1 MALFSR
7 KDRKAD
13 IDKYIT
19 EAIEKAAQSLMG
31 TPMYNQ
37 AGYANVIPAQPVGG
51 QGLAQQS
58 GWEAVALPRPGDA
71 FGSMLGPAAPLLPS
85 PIDPVNPDTGRA
97 EPRKFQ
103 FQVAYNLNL
112 TQQDVP
118 WSVLRALADQC
129 DIIARAITIRVSEV
143 VKMNWSFT
151 LSDLAIT
158 EIMAEQN
165 VSHAQA
171 AKIGRDKYKNQI
183 SDLTEFWENPYPQAD
198 RGWSEWI
205 TEFSWQHLVY
215 DGVPVFPQY
224 NLGGKIIGFN
234 IIDAPTIKILLDN
247 RGDIPRPPAPAFQQ
261 ILWGFPRG
269 EFTASPDSNVDGEY
283 YANAEGTSFKTD
295 TMAYFIRNRRTWSPY
310 GFSAVEQ
317 AIPAATLYLERQR
330 WFIDDFQAG
339 TMPMTFMK
347 TDSQEIDHLRLAA
360 FERVFNDK
368 MVGSSEERHKIKVL
382 PKGFDPVIAPEMTE
396 RYKPEMDEYIIKKIA
411 SIFGI
416 APGQLGV
423 VARAGLGGGKGAHD
437 GEEQSAETVS
447 ARPMENFI
455 VEVVNNLCRR
465 FLGMDKNVTFNLE
478 DRSTAENEAE
488 KAKAYQVALS
498 SGTMTLNDARGDMG
512 LPLYDMKEADEP
524 FLLTANGP
532 VFLKGTLDTQQQQA
546 QAQAQG
552 ATNDQAKPGK
562 DTQAPQG
569 EESSQGTP
577 PTNNGKGKN
586 QKTGVDEQKSAE
598 AKAYKV
604 FSRTPRGREF
614 EFVFHTPEEIAILKA
629 QVAEPKAQI
638 KDTPKERSATKGY
651 NPDQERDSSGRF
663 GSGGGSSSQ
672 SENAPFQHLM
682 DGKQIDPVKVK
693 TMNDLQSVAQMEK
706 LPSDNE
712 KYQYFYHSLGD
723 SSTMSPILAEGLKGG
738 SSQFQSEKVYL
749 SKDEIRSKGAGYVIV
764 RVPTGQAKEGTDYV
778 MPGVTYRE
786 FTVGSV
792 PPEDIVRGI
801 REVNLNGSSGRFTE
815 PQLANALTSYQQGS
829 PNAVAENSGGKLPSA
844 YAGWENVSDNPY
856 KSKAAN
862 PDLAKRRTQDV
873 PGWHE
878 RDAVIKKFRVF
889 IQAGLNNLVTGVKP
903 TIEQAIKATAT
914 DPATV
919 KSVSYLAVAQ
929 NIKMDTTKLDAALK
943 ALHEAAIAAGID
955 VAAKQVN
962 IAPIQG
968 GRAITDLLNQRSITL
983 KQLTQTTLDRINTA
997 VANGVANG
1005 HDYKTISQSIY
1016 AAINGQ
1022 SPETIPTAPMAP
1034 GSYGTDVAVQTRADI
1049 IAMTETNRAY
1059 NAGTIDTYVEAG
1071 ASGWNWITDGN
1082 PCELCLAKE
1091 AENPHALD
1099 DDVPPEHPYCQ
1110 CGMEAVW
1117 DNAQSGD
1124 AVSQDVTQSAE

>member
-13 IDKYIT
+13 IDRYIT
-19 EAIEKAAQSLMG
+19 EAVEKAAQSLMG

-37 AGYANVIPAQPVGG
+37 AGYANVVPAQPIGG

-58 GWEAVALPRPGDA
+58 GWEATALPRPGDA

-85 PIDPVNPDTGRA
+85 PIDPVDPATGRA

-129 DIIARAITIRVSEV
+129 DIIARAITIRVSEI

-183 SDLTEFWENPYPQAD
+183 SQLTEFWENPYPQAD

-205 TEFSWQHLVY
+205 TEFGWQHLVY
-215 DGVPVFPQY
+215 DGVPVYPQY
-224 NLGGKIIGFN
+224 NLGGKVIGFN

-269 EFTASPDSNVDGEY
+269 EFTASPDSDVDGEY
-283 YANAEGTSFKTD
+283 YADAEGTSFKTD
-295 TMAYFIRNRRTWSPY
+295 TLAYFIRNRRTWSPY

-416 APGQLGV
+416 APSQLGV

-455 VEVVNNLCRR
+455 VEVINSLCRR
-465 FLGMDKNVTFNLE
+465 FLSMDKNITFNLE

-488 KAKAYQVALS
+488 KAKAYQTALS

-524 FLLTANGP
+524 FILTAAGP
-532 VFLKGTLDTQQQQA
+532 VFLKGTLDSQQQQA
-546 QAQAQG
+546 QAQG
-552 ATNDQAKPGK
+552 ATSDQAQPGK
-562 DTQAPQG
+562 DGQAPQDTQSS
-569 EESSQGTP
+569 ESAPQP
-577 PTNNGKGKN
+577 DNGKGKDK
-586 QKTGVDEQKSAE
+586 KTGVAPEDQTKSVVADEMRDFAQFVKSRNKRGNWRAFDFSTIDESLAE
-598 AKAYKV
+598 KLNEEAYFMVKGARPIPDKLATWAIEYV
-604 FSRTPRGREF
+604 ERE
-614 EFVFHTPEEIAILKA
+614 IS
-629 QVAEPKAQI
+629 
-638 KDTPKERSATKGY
+638 DTPKGRSLTKGY
-651 NPDQERDSSGRF
+651 NPDQERDSHGRF
-663 GSGGGSSSQ
+663 GSGS
-672 SENAPFQHLM
+672 
-682 DGKQIDPVKVK
+682 
-693 TMNDLQSVAQMEK
+693 
-706 LPSDNE
+706 
-712 KYQYFYHSLGD
+712 GD
-723 SSTMSPILAEGLKGG
+723 SAPSTGVSEAVQKEAMRYTDTNDMSPALAQAALDSKTPAPELYRGMMVDGEV
-738 SSQFQSEKVYL
+738 FQ
-749 SKDEIRSKGAGYVIV
+749 
-764 RVPTGQAKEGTDYV
+764 
-778 MPGVTYRE
+778 
-786 FTVGSV
+786 
-792 PPEDIVRGI
+792 
-801 REVNLNGSSGRFTE
+801 
-815 PQLANALTSYQQGS
+815 
-829 PNAVAENSGGKLPSA
+829 
-844 YAGWENVSDNPY
+844 
-856 KSKAAN
+856 
-862 PDLAKRRTQDV
+862 DLAKQTSV
-873 PGWHE
+873 GSE
-878 RDAVIKKFRVF
+878 
-889 IQAGLNNLVTGVKP
+889 VTLPASSFSASLEVGQEFASENSP
-903 TIEQAIKATAT
+903 TYLG
-914 DPATV
+914 DDH
-919 KSVSYLAVAQ
+919 SVLF
-929 NIKMDTTKLDAALK
+929 
-943 ALHEAAIAAGID
+943 
-955 VAAKQVN
+955 
-962 IAPIQG
+962 
-968 GRAITDLLNQRSITL
+968 TL
-983 KQLTQTTLDRINTA
+983 
-997 VANGVANG
+997 
-1005 HDYKTISQSIY
+1005 
-1016 AAINGQ
+1016 
-1022 SPETIPTAPMAP
+1022 
-1034 GSYGTDVAVQTRADI
+1034 
-1049 IAMTETNRAY
+1049 
-1059 NAGTIDTYVEAG
+1059 EAG
-1071 ASGWNWITDGN
+1071 APGLNIEPYADEMWQYQKEWLTGGKFEVTSQEISGASMKIG
-1082 PCELCLAKE
+1082 LRSI
-1091 AENPHALD
+1091 
-1099 DDVPPEHPYCQ
+1099 Q
-1110 CGMEAVW
+1110 
-1117 DNAQSGD
+1117 
-1124 AVSQDVTQSAE
+1124 

>member
-19 EAIEKAAQSLMG
+19 EAVEKAAQSLMG

-58 GWEAVALPRPGDA
+58 GWEAVALTRPGDA

-183 SDLTEFWENPYPQAD
+183 SELTGFWENPYPQAD

-224 NLGGKIIGFN
+224 NLGGKVIGFN

-269 EFTASPDSNVDGEY
+269 EFTASPDSDVDGEY
-283 YANAEGTSFKTD
+283 YANAEGTSYKTD

-437 GEEQSAETVS
+437 GEAQSAETVS

-455 VEVVNNLCRR
+455 VEVINSLCRR

-562 DTQAPQG
+562 DTQTPQG

-577 PTNNGKGKN
+577 PTDNGKGKN
-586 QKTGVDEQKSAE
+586 QKAGVDEQKSAE

-638 KDTPKERSATKGY
+638 SDTPKGLSLTKEY
-651 NPDQERDSSGRF
+651 NPDQPRDNRGRF
-663 GSGGGSSSQ
+663 GSGGGSS
-672 SENAPFQHLM
+672 AGAL
-682 DGKQIDPVKVK
+682 I
-693 TMNDLQSVAQMEK
+693 
-706 LPSDNE
+706 
-712 KYQYFYHSLGD
+712 
-723 SSTMSPILAEGLKGG
+723 KGG
-738 SSQFQSEKVYL
+738 QVKDAVNSERALEAFSQIMTKQGLLPYPHNKPMYGGCGVVAKALLNIYPNGKMVAIGDPIKPEEGRNYPPVFVQHYAVQIGEDKFVDANGERSLQQLKDEVGQSSFTKFWEVVPATPELIGRFQSIATCT
-749 SKDEIRSKGAGYVIV
+749 DQ
-764 RVPTGQAKEGTDYV
+764 QAKDY
-778 MPGVTYRE
+778 
-786 FTVGSV
+786 
-792 PPEDIVRGI
+792 
-801 REVNLNGSSGRFTE
+801 
-815 PQLANALTSYQQGS
+815 ANAILEASGSQQVVKG
-829 PNAVAENSGGKLPSA
+829 
-844 YAGWENVSDNPY
+844 
-856 KSKAAN
+856 KAAN